1 MAHYSTEPEDRILV
15 KGCGYLSFAKK
26 ISKTVGKNK
35 RSLPQNSSETVE
47 SETDN
52 IAFDRELQKQRYAS
66 PEKRHSIN
74 FTITKNNKFVRQY
87 TKSTI

>member
-66 PEKRHSIN
+66 PEKRHSI
-74 FTITKNNKFVRQY
+74 IDKLRL
-87 TKSTI
+87 I